1 MANNLELWKRWYVW
15 RYCMPS
21 PCHGQ
26 WSTCCPT
33 KSTSACLSLYLE
45 RLLLIFIIYSFHL
58 FYVSSAW
65 SEFDDEHFRV
75 AKYWNQIELFDIFD
89 QRRIIVLQKCVF
101 FHNMDIGCKGQ
112 REQNINVE
120 IMSLM
125 SCPGLCNKKIADVA
139 YRLHNQRLAEK
150 ENTAKQIS
158 FSFPSLQELHLW
170 WLLHFSYWH

>member
-1 MANNLELWKRWYVW
+1 MI
-15 RYCMPS
+15 CMKILY
-21 PCHGQ
+21 
-26 WSTCCPT
+26 TFT
-33 KSTSACLSLYLE
+33 LSWTMVNMLPNKVNVSMFE
-45 RLLLIFIIYSFHL
+45 FVSWTAFAEFHHL
-58 FYVSSAW
+58 FFSFVLRFLCVVWIWLWTFQGGQILKSNRTIW
-65 SEFDDEHFRV
+65 
-75 AKYWNQIELFDIFD
+75 YWPKKKNCLAEM
-89 QRRIIVLQKCVF
+89 CF

>member
-1 MANNLELWKRWYVW
+1 M
-15 RYCMPS
+15 
-21 PCHGQ
+21 
-26 WSTCCPT
+26 
-33 KSTSACLSLYLE
+33 
-45 RLLLIFIIYSFHL
+45 
-58 FYVSSAW
+58 FY
-65 SEFDDEHFRV
+65 
-75 AKYWNQIELFDIFD
+75 
-89 QRRIIVLQKCVF
+89 

-125 SCPGLCNKKIADVA
+125 SCPGRCNKKIADVA

-170 WLLHFSYWH
+170 